1 MRTLRT
7 SFGSCSTQW
16 PFVSLVGIPATAY
29 MHFVRPNASVFI
41 AANSPTTRR
50 YVATHKSSFAS
61 GVRGNPDFPHRYC
74 IIGGI
79 GLPDP
84 VWLRGLCRD
93 SSALQ
98 LGRCELLRSDWGE
111 DCPHTRETSSRAPR
125 GIRGASRGVVA
136 GDNAHTTR
144 TPSAR
149 KCLRTTGPCTVDVV
163 ACGRFCIGS
172 VDGYGYMLARARVLC
187 KFGAHIFLPLAK
199 PWVGALLT
207 LTCRCA

>member
-29 MHFVRPNASVFI
+29 MHFVRPNATVFI

-74 IIGGI
+74 IVGGI

-84 VWLRGLCRD
+84 VWLRGWCRD
-93 SSALQ
+93 SSRVPSIESSALHRVCNSGLRYTSCSVLTRSYFRNVLLCVHCAPNELQ
-98 LGRCELLRSDWGE
+98 LPI
-111 DCPHTRETSSRAPR
+111 DCYISSY
-125 GIRGASRGVVA
+125 
-136 GDNAHTTR
+136 
-144 TPSAR
+144 
-149 KCLRTTGPCTVDVV
+149 
-163 ACGRFCIGS
+163 GS
-172 VDGYGYMLARARVLC
+172 T
-187 KFGAHIFLPLAK
+187 FFS
-199 PWVGALLT
+199 
-207 LTCRCA
+207 